1 MLNKLTLALG
11 AGLIAVL
18 SALVYFTYDGIK
30 ERGRAEAIAE
40 CDAKFK
46 DYTKDLEERIKAM
59 EEGIS
64 IIADNS
70 ATKQDIMAGD
80 IEEILKRLRKG
91 PITIVKDGKCIPSPT
106 FVDGINEA
114 ISRANSK

>member
-30 ERGRAEAIAE
+30 ERGKAEALAE

-46 DYTKDLEERIKAM
+46 EYTKSLEERIKSM
-59 EEGIS
+59 EAGIS

-70 ATKQDIMAGD
+70 ATKQDLMAGD
-80 IEEILKRLRKG
+80 IDEILRRLRKG
-91 PITIVKDGKCIPSPT
+91 PVTIVKDGKCIPSPT

-114 ISRANSK
+114 ITRANAR